1 MECVIM
7 LRYVS
12 PAVAAHLASFN
23 SFAGVDL
30 HKDTMTV
37 CVIEPSSGEVRYVK
51 LACKCRRQ
59 IVEFFQ
65 SLPRPCVVA
74 IESVGFYR
82 WLWDLLEPVV
92 DKLLLADATGCRRL
106 AGRRIKTD
114 REDAHNVTDLLM
126 CGRLPVAYA
135 PPAPVW
141 ELRDW
146 TRHRNYLSRC
156 HARCLHRVKSLMNLN
171 NRPGPARMTA
181 DLLARYLKGQGT
193 LLPDR
198 HVRILWHAHDQLS
211 LFERQMDESERE
223 LIRLVEQPIF
233 RHVVELIDTMPGV
246 GLITAATVMAEIG
259 DFARFKYRKSIAK
272 YAGFNPL
279 TFDSADKQRV
289 GRMSKAGPRDVRWV
303 MQQASWT
310 AIRQDPAIRRLWQRI
325 AKRAGSKAA
334 AVAVARHMLMWLWNM
349 VRRDQPF
356 RPAKAA

>member
-1 MECVIM
+1 M
-7 LRYVS
+7 LRYIS
-12 PAVAAHLASFN
+12 PAVAANLAAFK

-30 HKDTMTV
+30 HKDTMTI
-37 CVIEPSSGEVRYVK
+37 CVIDPATGEVRFVK

-59 IVEFFQ
+59 VVEFFS

-92 DKLLLADATGCRRL
+92 DKLLLADATACRKL

-114 REDAHNVTDLLM
+114 REDANNVCDLLV

-135 PPAPVW
+135 PPAHVW

-171 NRPGPARMTA
+171 NRPGPARMSA
-181 DLLARYLKGQGT
+181 DLLARYLKGHAT

-198 HVRILWHAHDQLS
+198 HARILWHAHDQLS
-211 LFERQMDESERE
+211 LLERQMDESERE

-233 RHVVELIDTMPGV
+233 HHVIELLDSMPGV
-246 GLITAATVMAEIG
+246 GLITAATVLAEVG
-259 DFARFKYRKSIAK
+259 DFARFQYRKSIVK
-272 YAGFNPL
+272 YAGLNPR
-279 TFDSADKQRV
+279 TFESDDVQRG
-289 GRMSKAGPRDVRWV
+289 GRISKAGSTDLRWV

-310 AIRQDPAIRRLWQRI
+310 AIRHDPAIRRLWQRL
-325 AKRAGSKAA
+325 AKRVRNKRA
-334 AVAVARHMLMWLWNM
+334 AVAVARHMLMWLWTM
-349 VRRDQPF
+349 VRRDEPF
-356 RPAKAA
+356 RAKEAA